1 MFHYILSRGW
11 GLRCLD
17 DIPKG
22 TFVCT
27 YSGDIHTDDSADE
40 VCNYHPRGDEYFAEL
55 DYIGECTSRDTS
67 YSRNLSQR

>member
-1 MFHYILSRGW
+1 MFHYIFVVHRGW

-22 TFVCT
+22 MFVCT

-55 DYIGECTSRDTS
+55 DYIGE
-67 YSRNLSQR
+67 Y